1 MVSVSLLEFAHA
13 NRPIYFKQEIDLEVF
28 DDDEE
33 EWDPVYKSP
42 YSLSKLIEALKSNR
56 VDAGNVRFED
66 SVAQE
71 YLHHLK
77 ETGIDD
83 QLHHEGLMNRDR
95 LVAFA
100 EAGYTRVD
108 DFLGTADPIDIS
120 KDTGVDRDIVSSI
133 ATNHLDGFSSGGS
146 FGDTG
151 PLQQL
156 NPKDSFTGWDL
167 VEASSNRIRWVSN
180 GRFNL
185 TISPAPD
192 GSTTIACN
200 APEAERNAWYR
211 KGRSIEAGPDD
222 SLTPEEALE
231 QSHEWLE
238 AYQLEYEDDLAE
250 LPRIGAATKDYLA
263 LEYEIT
269 SREELRTFT
278 ADQPDEFDD
287 IFGSPGSDL
296 REALE
301 R

>member
-1 MVSVSLLEFAHA
+1 MVSVSLLEFAST
-13 NRPIYFKQEIDLEVF
+13 NRPIYFKPETDIEVF

-33 EWDPVYKSP
+33 EWNPLFKSS
-42 YSLSKLIEALKSNR
+42 YSLSALIEALKANR
-56 VDAGNVRFED
+56 IEARNVRFED

-83 QLHHEGLMNRDR
+83 QLHHEDLMNRDR

-100 EAGYTRVD
+100 DAGYTTVD

-120 KDTGVDRDIVSSI
+120 KDTGVDRDVVSSI
-133 ATNHLDGFSSGGS
+133 ATNHLDGFSSGS
-146 FGDTG
+146 AFGDTG

-167 VEASSNRIRWVSN
+167 VEASSNRIRWVSA

-211 KGRSIEAGPDD
+211 KGRSIEAGPDE

-231 QSHEWLE
+231 QSHAWLK
-238 AYQLEYEDDLAE
+238 AHQLEYEDDLAE

-263 LEYEIT
+263 LEYGIT
-269 SREELRTFT
+269 SREELRTF
-278 ADQPDEFDD
+278 AEDQPNEFDD

>member
-1 MVSVSLLEFAHA
+1 VWNPL
-13 NRPIYFKQEIDLEVF
+13 FKT
-28 DDDEE
+28 
-33 EWDPVYKSP
+33 S
-42 YSLSKLIEALKSNR
+42 YSLSALIDALKA
-56 VDAGNVRFED
+56 DEIEAGNVRFKD

-83 QLHHEGLMNRDR
+83 QLHHEDLMNRVR

-100 EAGYTRVD
+100 DEGYTAVD

-120 KDTGVDRDIVSSI
+120 RDTGVDRDIVSII
-133 ATNHLDGFSSGGS
+133 ATNYLDGFSSGSS

-151 PLQQL
+151 PLKQL
-156 NPKDSFTGWDL
+156 NPKDSFTGWGL
-167 VEASSNRIRWVSN
+167 VEASSNRVRWVSA

-192 GSTTIACN
+192 GSTTIVCN

-211 KGRSIEAGPDD
+211 KGRSIEAGPDE

-231 QSHEWLE
+231 QSHEWLG
-238 AYQLEYEDDLAE
+238 AHQLEYEGRSRRAPSNWCGDQ
-250 LPRIGAATKDYLA
+250 GFYLA
-263 LEYEIT
+263 LEYGIT
-269 SREELRTFT
+269 SREELQTF
-278 ADQPDEFDD
+278 AAEQPEEFDD

-296 REALE
+296 RKALE
-301 R
+301 H

>member
-1 MVSVSLLEFAHA
+1 MVSVSLLEFAYA
-13 NRPIYFKQEIDLEVF
+13 NRPIYFEPETDLEVF

-33 EWDPVYKSP
+33 EWDPLFKSS
-42 YSLSKLIEALKSNR
+42 YSFPTLIEALKSSEIE
-56 VDAGNVRFED
+56 GGKIRFED

-71 YLHHLK
+71 YLYHLK

-83 QLHHEGLMNRDR
+83 QLHHEDLMNRDR
-95 LVAFA
+95 LVGFA
-100 EAGYTRVD
+100 DGGYTTVD
-108 DFLGTADPIDIS
+108 DLLGTADPVDIS
-120 KDTGVDRDIVSSI
+120 RDTGVDRDIVSSI
-133 ATNHLDGFSSGGS
+133 ATNYLDGFSSGS
-146 FGDTG
+146 TFGDTG
-151 PLQQL
+151 PLQLL

-167 VEASSNRIRWVSN
+167 VEASSNRIRWVSP

-185 TISPAPD
+185 TISPAPE

-211 KGRSIEAGPDD
+211 KGRSVEAGPDE
-222 SLTPEEALE
+222 SLAPDEALE
-231 QSHEWLE
+231 QAHEWLE
-238 AYQLEYEDDLAE
+238 AHQLEYEDDLAE

-263 LEYEIT
+263 LEFGIA
-269 SREELRTFT
+269 SREKLRTF
-278 ADQPDEFDD
+278 AEDQPNEFDD